1 MPPTITVPTIKPEEL
16 TEAAS
21 RLGARAK
28 QAFLDG
34 EPELAGNLA
43 VHAGVLAKQAG
54 DTASATAFGKLAD
67 ALLAD
72 AFDPAPKPSQA
83 LPPPP
88 PAT

>member
-34 EPELAGNLA
+34 EAALAADLA
-43 VHAGVLAKQAG
+43 THAAVLAKQAG
-54 DTASATAFGKLAD
+54 DTASATAFEK
-67 ALLAD
+67 LAD
-72 AFDPAPKPSQA
+72 AFDPAPKA
-83 LPPPP
+83 TPPP